1 MMSSPFRDKK
11 GQKKMQSFLIVFGG
25 ILTVVG
31 GLLLLTAGWKV
42 TVRRV
47 DTNLST
53 DITYVA
59 MRTGWLDLYTHR
71 QVKLRNP
78 RDTRIVER
86 FVGVDTAGQFQVLVD
101 TDTGPVPV
109 TTMFGITR
117 RWEEE
122 AKARLEFFLADTS
135 IESMTV
141 KEPKTGGMVTS
152 VVMIGGGLCMLITR
166 LLI

>member
-1 MMSSPFRDKK
+1 
-11 GQKKMQSFLIVFGG
+11 MQSFLIVFGG
-25 ILTVVG
+25 ILTVLG

-53 DITYVA
+53 DITYIS

-78 RDTRIVER
+78 RDTRIVTH
-86 FVGVDTAGQFQVLVD
+86 FGGVDTTGQFQLLVD

-109 TTMFGITR
+109 TTMFGIMR
-117 RWEEE
+117 KWEEE
-122 AKARLEFFLADTS
+122 AKALLEAFLADSS

-141 KEPKTGGMVTS
+141 KESKTGGMVAS
-152 VVMIGGGLCMLITR
+152 VLRIGTGLCMLITR